1 MSILTLL
8 SAVALL
14 TASQVGPDVMPE
26 QIEPVVAPF
35 ETQSFSRP
43 VFPDRTRKVWMRRGG
58 RMSTRRIQRVIDR
71 VSRRGGGTVVIPAGV
86 WYTGRICL
94 KNDVNLHISEGAE
107 LHFSGEI
114 KDYLPVVF
122 TRDEG
127 VELYSLGAY
136 IYANGARHIALTGKG
151 RIISPDDQCEI
162 YRRNSDDPL
171 GEVLTHDLP
180 DRIYDGRDGGH
191 VFIPKAFAPINC
203 ENVFVEG
210 LTFENRL
217 YWNIVPQ
224 YCQHVVIRGCT
235 VSSVGHTRTDG
246 IDIDSC
252 KDVLVEYCSL
262 DDEDDCFTFK
272 SGRGE
277 DGRKVNRST
286 ERVVIRRC
294 LALRGGGGIVFGT
307 EIAGGVR
314 DVYLHDCVFRGTDH
328 AVRFKTRR
336 PRGGFVENVTVE
348 RVTANVKHQA
358 LWAEMLGSERW
369 VGELAHRYPA
379 REITPL
385 TPWFRNFTIRDMEIT
400 GCETLV
406 DMAGL
411 PEMPLRN
418 VSISNIT
425 AKCGQVGSFADAEN
439 ISMKNVNVETDD
451 LTLTLD
457 NVRDAS
463 FADIQN
469 VSLGKAV
476 KIVTLPSQQ

>member
-191 VFIPKAFAPINC
+191 VFIPKAFAPIGC
-203 ENVFVEG
+203 EDVFVEG
-210 LTFENRL
+210 ITFENKI

-224 YCQHVVIRGCT
+224 YCHNVVIRGCT
-235 VSSVGHTRTDG
+235 VSSYGLGRTDG
-246 IDIDSC
+246 IDVDSC
-252 KDVLVEYCSL
+252 TDVLVEYCSL
-262 DDEDDCFTFK
+262 DNGDDCFTIK

-277 DGRKVNRST
+277 DGRRVGRPT
-286 ERVVIRRC
+286 ERVVVRRC
-294 LALRGGGGIVFGT
+294 LALRGTGGIVFGT

-314 DVYLHDCVFRGTDH
+314 DVYLCDCVFQGNNH

-348 RVTANVKHQA
+348 RVRANVLYQA

-385 TPWFRNFTIRDMEIT
+385 TPWFRNFTLRDMEIE
-400 GCETLV
+400 GGQTLV
-406 DMAGL
+406 EMAGL
-411 PEMPLRN
+411 PEMPLRD
-418 VSISNIT
+418 VTISHIK
-425 AKCGQVGSFADAEN
+425 ASCGQVGSFADAVGITMEDVS
-439 ISMKNVNVETDD
+439 IDSDATE
-451 LTLTLD
+451 LTLD
-457 NVRDAS
+457 NVEAATFTGVVNMRTNRPV
-463 FADIQN
+463 Q
-469 VSLGKAV
+469 V
-476 KIVTLPSQQ
+476 KKL